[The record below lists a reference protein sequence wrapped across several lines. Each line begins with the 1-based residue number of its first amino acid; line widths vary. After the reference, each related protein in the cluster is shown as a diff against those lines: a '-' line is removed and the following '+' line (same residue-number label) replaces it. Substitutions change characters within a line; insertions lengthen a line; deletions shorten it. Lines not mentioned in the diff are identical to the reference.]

1 MDSVVLITAAE
12 SRIVSQLLRR
22 SANFTRMQF
31 DAYPSPPSFS
41 DASSTP
47 RTPSPNQSD
56 FLHPPHINPKHN
68 IPIGS
73 VPHIFQESDLM
84 IHNDPA
90 WFPYSSQPNSLL
102 QELYEH
108 DPNEN
113 YPHDIYIDDSA
124 HYTEWHNH
132 QQHQAVP
139 RRATFPYVR
148 HDLPQPQYYDQ
159 FNLYQDP
166 LSDRHDQQAIKLE
179 DTPLIVPSQLGFPS
193 LQTHHHP
200 SYLPSP
206 AGASVPVQLTDDA
219 ASKETQYLRRRCF
232 NCHTTEPPSWRRST
246 LNPGKIVC
254 NKCGL
259 YERTHLRP
267 RPLRFDELRAGGKT
281 RKANAPTDKK
291 TSKPAPVIGSPPV
304 KNEPTEFGLTRR
316 NSVSSTA
323 SSGASDWD
331 DSSKSC
337 IFTPCLPRIQTW
349 FQFLSV
355 PLSPLRLALPRR
367 ARPLSLLLQS
377 RRSPSLAVPKAHLSN
392 LGSRRLFVFP
402 THPSRILLP
411 FNIHLLHRAKRR
423 LHLIITHSRLCTRVS
438 RTTFGVARL
447 CSAVFTCCQSHLCPC
462 KVSRQTLPYK
472 RLRFLTHLL
481 CCSPPNP
488 FSISHPHNLTNLRA
502 CLSLDL
508 IYCPCS
514 RSPSP
519 MLIRLT
525 TFLASHAMSRL
536 IYSLWLKTT
545 TWHGQKS
552 HAIYHPKAR
561 PTTSIDLYPLHRP
574 HHDQVA
580 HTHMFTSHTPL
591 LPTRGSLSR

>member
-1 MDSVVLITAAE
+1 
-12 SRIVSQLLRR
+12 
-22 SANFTRMQF
+22 
-31 DAYPSPPSFS
+31 
-41 DASSTP
+41 
-47 RTPSPNQSD
+47 
-56 FLHPPHINPKHN
+56 
-68 IPIGS
+68 
-73 VPHIFQESDLM
+73 M

-331 DSSKSC
+331 DSISVCSSQPA
-337 IFTPCLPRIQTW
+337 TPGSASACSSAFSSPAVSTFPIPRSSQSPPVESGLQAPIRLPNAP
-349 FQFLSV
+349 LSDIASLQHSPPAPRKAATAPNYYPQPTVYQGQSDNIRRGPPMQRSFHMLSESPV
-355 PLSPLRLALPRR
+355 PLQSLTPDAALQASPLPHAS
-367 ARPLSLLLQS
+367 PLLLSSQSLLDI
-377 RRSPSLAVPKAHLSN
+377 PSS
-392 LGSRRLFVFP
+392 
-402 THPSRILLP
+402 
-411 FNIHLLHRAKRR
+411 
-423 LHLIITHSRLCTRVS
+423 
-438 RTTFGVARL
+438 
-447 CSAVFTCCQSHLCPC
+447 
-462 KVSRQTLPYK
+462 
-472 RLRFLTHLL
+472 
-481 CCSPPNP
+481 
-488 FSISHPHNLTNLRA
+488 
-502 CLSLDL
+502 
-508 IYCPCS
+508 
-514 RSPSP
+514 
-519 MLIRLT
+519 
-525 TFLASHAMSRL
+525 
-536 IYSLWLKTT
+536 
-545 TWHGQKS
+545 
-552 HAIYHPKAR
+552 
-561 PTTSIDLYPLHRP
+561 
-574 HHDQVA
+574 
-580 HTHMFTSHTPL
+580 
-591 LPTRGSLSR
+591 